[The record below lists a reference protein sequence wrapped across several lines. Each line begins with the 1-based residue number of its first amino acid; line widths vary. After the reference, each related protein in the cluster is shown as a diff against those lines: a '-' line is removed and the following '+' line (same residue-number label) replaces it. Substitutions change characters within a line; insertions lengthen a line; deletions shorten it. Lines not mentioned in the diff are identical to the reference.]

1 MIVNHLTRILI
12 RRGLRGVAPPY
23 PSVKGGSILSR
34 TGGLL
39 FAICFLTTTSFFPF
53 QPASP
58 AASPS
63 LTGTLGGAG
72 QCSSTPAF
80 TGYTFLHPDIINR
93 NAAYAPFFM
102 QWDDYYRQFYFNR
115 DIQREE
121 NIEEWV
127 ERFCGRPL
135 PKDVED
141 VVYAADFN
149 ELEGLR
155 LSAADPKRMTP
166 LPYRL
171 AGNTFAEM
179 IALNGC
185 TEVAEYLMF
194 AKKCEPHV
202 VAVGDGWTILERDTA
217 SMQLLIEEGLG
228 RFQATESHFVRLRY
242 AYQIIRLAHYKRDWQ
257 YTVDLY
263 NYLLPK
269 IDRRKLSIVYYWTLG
284 HLAGALQRLG
294 KYPEAAYRYSLIF
307 RYCPSKRTQ
316 AYRSFLIRNDQ
327 DWTAAL
333 LLCQDDGEKSTLHI
347 LRAGGSHTYTVADM
361 QTVYELEPDNPQLDL
376 LLVSEVQAL
385 ENVFLRTRATDRK
398 RGENK
403 GGMQRERAAQDMV
416 ELQKFVR
423 QVLRDGR
430 TPNLPL
436 WRTVVGYVELLAG
449 DTYAAEQSFDRANE
463 SLDPNLNDHQAL
475 LHQLETWRV
484 VLEIMRLDPA
494 VAYVDDVAFRIR
506 SYSTFKANPNFE
518 PFLQDWLSAAYAA
531 SRQPGKAILA
541 AYRPEALGYNPDLAV
556 LDDLLK
562 AADEENPVLLEEAM
576 EMDTNPNY
584 IRARLLEIKGVYL
597 FNSGQPE
604 AALATFRSIPRLEQ
618 ENMPRFT
625 PFREKVGEK
634 IHRPVTDSL
643 WLNRR
648 EIVEK
653 ILDWEFRAKAASAT
667 NDPVA
672 AWYYYLIG
680 LGYYNMSY
688 FGYEWEAMDYYRSGY
703 NQLRLASGPL
713 FPLQGSPN
721 GNRENLDVS
730 RALNYF
736 ETAMNATNSPE
747 MAARAAFMAARCQQK
762 QWFCDP
768 DSRYRP
774 GSKLIPT
781 LPEQYSTYYD
791 LLNTKYRSTEFYGLI
806 VQECK
811 WLAAYG
817 R

>member
-1 MIVNHLTRILI
+1 MIISYLNRILKVPPCPHSP
-12 RRGLRGVAPPY
+12 RRLVRGVAFY
-23 PSVKGGSILSR
+23 FFVLC
-34 TGGLL
+34 LL
-39 FAICFLTTTSFFPF
+39 LTTSFQTP
-53 QPASP
+53 SP
-58 AASPS
+58 I
-63 LTGTLGGAG
+63 GTV
-72 QCSSTPAF
+72 QSRCSITPVF
-80 TGYTFLHPDIINR
+80 TGYTFLHPDIVNR
-93 NAAYAPFFM
+93 NAAYAPFFF
-102 QWDDYYRQFYFNR
+102 QWDDYYRQFYFER

-121 NIEEWV
+121 NVAEWV

-135 PKDVED
+135 PQDVEG
-141 VVYAADFN
+141 VVYGASFS
-149 ELEGLR
+149 ELEELR
-155 LSAADPKRMTP
+155 LSAADPKKLTP

-179 IALNGC
+179 LALNGC
-185 TEVAEYLMF
+185 SEVVEYLMF
-194 AKKCEPHV
+194 VKKCEPHV
-202 VAVGDGWTILERDTA
+202 VAVGDGWTIPERDTA

-228 RFQATESHFVRLRY
+228 RFQQTESHFVRLRY
-242 AYQIIRLAHYKRDWQ
+242 AYQIVRLAHYKLDWQ

-269 IDRRKLSIVYYWTLG
+269 IDRRKRSIVYYWTLG
-284 HLAGALQRLG
+284 HLAGALQQLG

-327 DWTAAL
+327 DWNAAL

-347 LRAGGSHTYTVADM
+347 LRAGGSRTYAVTDM

-376 LLVSEVQAL
+376 LLMGEVQQL
-385 ENVFLRTRATDRK
+385 EKVFLRTRVTDRK
-398 RGENK
+398 RGEAK
-403 GGMQRERAAQDMV
+403 GLMQRERAAQNLV

-436 WRTVVGYVELLAG
+436 WRTVVGYLELLAG
-449 DTYAAEQSFDRANE
+449 DRYAAGQSFDRAATGLDLSLAYHQALSRQLDTWRLLLE
-463 SLDPNLNDHQAL
+463 IMSLDPTAA
-475 LHQLETWRV
+475 T
-484 VLEIMRLDPA
+484 
-494 VAYVDDVAFRIR
+494 VDDAAFRIR
-506 SYSTFKANPNFE
+506 SYATFKENPLFE
-518 PFLQDWLSAAYAA
+518 PFLQDWLAAAYAA
-531 SRQPGKAILA
+531 NQNPGKAILA
-541 AYRPEALGYNPDLAV
+541 AYPPEALGYNPDLEV
-556 LDDLLK
+556 LNDLLK
-562 AADEENPVLLEEAM
+562 VADTENPILLEKAM
-576 EMDTNPNY
+576 EMDTNPDY
-584 IRARLLEIKGVYL
+584 IRGRLLEIKGVYL
-597 FNSGQPE
+597 FSMGQPE
-604 AALATFRSIPRLEQ
+604 AALATFNSIPRLEQ
-618 ENMPRFT
+618 DKMQRFS

-634 IHRPVTDSL
+634 INRPVTDSL

-672 AWYYYLIG
+672 AWYYYLLG

-688 FGYEWEAMDYYRSGY
+688 FGYEWEVMDYYRSGY

-713 FPLQGSPN
+713 FPLKGSPS

-730 RALNYF
+730 RALSYF
-736 ETAMNATNSPE
+736 ELSINTTTSPE

-768 DSRYRP
+768 DCRYRP

-781 LPEQYSTYYD
+781 LPEQYATYYN
-791 LLNTKYRSTEFYGLI
+791 LLRTKYAGTEFYGLI
-806 VQECK
+806 IKECK

-817 R
+817 RQ